1 MIDDMKRQHTSVLQE
16 INSELRWMTK
26 RKFQKRGDRIQK
38 ISRNKIKNDWRDI
51 DIQIGK
57 NTRDRGHSMTQQG

>member
-16 INSELRWMTK
+16 KNSELRWMTK

>member
-1 MIDDMKRQHTSVLQE
+1 MIDDMKRQHTSVLE
-16 INSELRWMTK
+16 EKNSELRWMTK